1 MAIASFSDLLDEARQ
16 QPETQRLLFV
26 FTRAELPDHPS
37 KEQRQGFEQGEGG
50 VLTPTLC
57 VDKAPG
63 ELTDMKGLVA
73 ESRATGVEWD
83 IAFVA
88 AMADVGTERAEQQLD
103 RMVEALKMGSIEA
116 YLAFDREG
124 DVVGFQ

>member
-1 MAIASFSDLLDEARQ
+1 M
-16 QPETQRLLFV
+16 
-26 FTRAELPDHPS
+26 
-37 KEQRQGFEQGEGG
+37 
-50 VLTPTLC
+50 LTPTLC